1 MKLTFHWLMEMV
13 ELPAEV
19 AAPGAFGPGELA
31 EGLTGAGLEVESVR
45 PLGAD
50 AGAVI
55 VEVKDVRPHPN
66 ADRLS
71 VCEVHD
77 DGAPLSIVC
86 GAPNVRKGMKTALLR
101 AGSVLPSGQA
111 IGRRS
116 IRGVP
121 SEGML
126 CSEQELGLSDDHRG
140 IIELPEEAPEGESLH
155 RYLALDDWV
164 LEVSVTPNR
173 GDCLSVLGLAR
184 ETAALTGGRLRPP
197 VVPEHLRRHPPTMP
211 VSVEIADPALCPRYS
226 ARLVH
231 GLRPAPSPR
240 WLRYRLEACGVRS
253 INLIVDVTNYV
264 MLETGQPLH
273 AFDARRIASGRIVV
287 RAAGEAGALT
297 TLDGSERALH
307 PEDLLICDGD
317 TPAALAGVMGG
328 AGSEV
333 TEETESVLLE
343 SAHFDPLAIRRTA
356 KRMGMHT
363 EASHRFERGV
373 DPEGTRYAMDR
384 AAALWEATSDA
395 EVVPGVAD
403 VYPRPRKPADVTL
416 RYASVKRALG
426 VDLPRER
433 IRGIIESLG
442 IGIEGS
448 SEEGLEVS
456 PPSFRF
462 DLAREADVVEELARL
477 HGYDNI
483 PATLPAVRMGGGRAD
498 PLLRWMRKT
507 RSLLAAEG
515 LCELVT
521 LPFCSAGMNRTFP
534 GLWGEDARPVRIAN
548 PLRRETDEMRLSLMP
563 GLTGNLRYH
572 AERRSENSMVFELD
586 KVFSLDRGRGSAERL
601 NVAGLIRGR
610 RPRRGIEAESR
621 EFTFADV
628 KGVVEGLLESAGC
641 ADSVWS
647 AEAPPSM
654 LHPERFAKVS
664 ARGAGLGH
672 VGEISPRVREE
683 LDLPRFFLFELDF
696 DAVVHYARA
705 DFKVQPIPRFPSVER
720 DIAIVVAEEL
730 PSRTVIDWVE
740 GLEQTLIERVDVFD
754 EYTGAPIS
762 EGRKSLAYKVFY
774 RSTERTLTDHEVNA
788 VHEDLTRRLCAAFD
802 ATLR

>member
-1 MKLTFHWLMEMV
+1 MKLTFHWLMEML
-13 ELPAEV
+13 ELPAG
-19 AAPGAFGPGELA
+19 AAETFGPGELA
-31 EGLTGAGLEVESVR
+31 EGLTRAGLEVESVR

-55 VEVKDVRPHPN
+55 VEVKDVQPHPN

-77 DGAPLSIVC
+77 AGAPLRIVC

-126 CSEQELGLSDDHRG
+126 CSEQEMGLSDDHRG
-140 IIELPEEAPEGESLH
+140 IIELPDDAPEGESLH
-155 RYLALDDWV
+155 RYLALDDSV
-164 LEVSVTPNR
+164 LEVGVTPNR

-184 ETAALTGGRLRPP
+184 EAAAFTGGRLRPP
-197 VVPEHLRRHPPTMP
+197 AVPEHLRRHPPTMP

-231 GLRPAPSPR
+231 GLQPAPSPP
-240 WLRYRLEACGVRS
+240 WLRFRLEACGIRS

-273 AFDARRIASGRIVV
+273 AFDARSIASGRIVV
-287 RAAGEAGALT
+287 RAAGEAKTLT

-307 PEDLLICDGD
+307 PDDLLICDGD

-333 TEETESVLLE
+333 TQETQSVLLE

-384 AAALWEATSDA
+384 AAALWEAAGGA
-395 EVVPGVAD
+395 EAVPGVAD
-403 VYPRPRKPADVTL
+403 VYPRPRKPAPVAL

-433 IRGIIESLG
+433 IRGIVESLG
-442 IGIEGS
+442 MGVAGS
-448 SEEGLEVS
+448 SEAGLEVS

-462 DLAREADVVEELARL
+462 DLTREADIVEELARL

-483 PATLPAVRMGGGRAD
+483 PATLPAVRMGAGRAD

-534 GLWGEDARPVRIAN
+534 GLWGGDAAPVRIAN
-548 PLRRETDEMRLSLMP
+548 PLRRDTDEMRLSLLP
-563 GLTGNLRYH
+563 GLAENLRRH
-572 AERRSENSMVFELD
+572 AERRSGSSMVFELN
-586 KVFSLDRGRGSAERL
+586 KVFSLGDDRGSAERM
-601 NVAGLIRGR
+601 NAAGLLRGH
-610 RPRRGIEAESR
+610 RPRRGLGAESR

-628 KGVVEGLLESAGC
+628 KGIVENLLESAGC
-641 ADSVWS
+641 ADSGWS
-647 AEAPPSM
+647 AEDPPRM
-654 LHPERFAKVS
+654 LHPERFAAVS
-664 ARGAGLGH
+664 ARGARLGH

-683 LDLPRFFLFELDF
+683 LDLPGCFLFELDF
-696 DAVVHYARA
+696 DAVLHYARA
-705 DFKVQPIPRFPSVER
+705 DFKVRPIPRFPSVER
-720 DIAIVVAEEL
+720 DLAIVVAQGF
-730 PSRTVIDWVE
+730 PSRTVIDWVR
-740 GLEQTLIERVDVFD
+740 GLEQPLVERVDVFD

-774 RSTERTLTDHEVNA
+774 RSAERTLTDQEVNA